1 LATDGLLM
9 VLLYM
14 TINWH
19 LRRERLLS
27 GPASPQPVAAGE
39 Q

>member
-14 TINWH
+14 IINWH

-39 Q
+39 R